1 MTDEKQQ
8 RVIHDTNLVCKNAKC
23 WNWTR
28 MIVSALQFI
37 WCASRAAIIIVV
49 SNWEYLNEHKI
60 TDEEKKRLNGQI
72 VIYAIIL
79 LCWVFAALLSYA
91 VWHVTAQLQ
100 EFVDMRKM
108 QVISSNAIRIK
119 RPIIPQ
125 LGEFNNLANLKDQL
139 VPREKSQR
147 IVEHSRRG
155 SEGGPLSTDRGMISN
170 KVKVPAITGFTQM
183 FSESDSPEERIVPRL
198 TEELRFN
205 PLRFGSP
212 QFNHLKESSLK
223 QNVPRIT
230 EELRTK
236 PLRFG
241 IPEVNHLEESTPK
254 KFISRFNTMKG
265 NNLLVPNQN
274 ENLDSPLNLNTART
288 FDKSEGSQEINH
300 LEESNPKKFIGRFN
314 TMKGNNLLV
323 PNQNENLD
331 NPLNLNTARTFDKSE
346 GSQEIKDGEG
356 MINNPTKNENRFQPI
371 RCPTPEKY
379 SKKKMRLGPNSTQ
392 VSRGKG
398 FPKKVLELK
407 APNEGMMLT
416 GETPK
421 LSEGMALEMS
431 GNKRR
436 PSQNNFLNE
445 AQEEPVNGLQL
456 LAAHIGHLG
465 GKMPKLREG
474 DRWKIQRAKSIVEK
488 QKKKD
493 NKAIDDDWE

>member
-8 RVIHDTNLVCKNAKC
+8 QVIYDTDLVCKNAKC

-49 SNWEYLNEHKI
+49 SNWEYLNDHKI

-108 QVISSNAIRIK
+108 QATSSNAIKIK
-119 RPIIPQ
+119 CPIIPS
-125 LGEFNNLANLKDQL
+125 LGEVNMLANLKDRL
-139 VPREKSQR
+139 VPSEGSRRMVQ
-147 IVEHSRRG
+147 HSRRN
-155 SEGGPLSTDRGMISN
+155 SDGGPLSTDRGMITN
-170 KVKVPAITGFTQM
+170 KVRVPAISGFSQM
-183 FSESDSPEERIVPRL
+183 LSDSDSPEQRIVPRL
-198 TEELRFN
+198 TEELRLN
-205 PLRFGSP
+205 PLRFGIP
-212 QFNHLKESSLK
+212 QFNNLKESTLK
-223 QNVPRIT
+223 KNVPKIT
-230 EELRTK
+230 GESSTK

-254 KFISRFNTMKG
+254 KFISRFNTVQG

-274 ENLDSPLNLNTART
+274 GNPDS
-288 FDKSEGSQEINH
+288 
-300 LEESNPKKFIGRFN
+300 
-314 TMKGNNLLV
+314 
-323 PNQNENLD
+323 
-331 NPLNLNTARTFDKSE
+331 PLNLNTARTFDKSE

-356 MINNPTKNENRFQPI
+356 VIINPTKNENGFHPI

-379 SKKKMRLGPNSTQ
+379 SKKKMRSGINSVQ

-398 FPKKVLELK
+398 FPTTLVEVRT
-407 APNEGMMLT
+407 PNEAMKLT
-416 GETPK
+416 GETFK
-421 LSEGMALEMS
+421 LSEGMALELS

-445 AQEEPVNGLQL
+445 LPEEPVNGLQL
-456 LAAHIGHLG
+456 LAAHIGHMG

-474 DRWKIQRAKSIVEK
+474 DRWKIQSAKSIVEK
-488 QKKKD
+488 KKKKD
-493 NKAIDDDWE
+493 HKAIDDDWE